1 MQDTALALKAFSW
14 SLEKIDILIAKYWVG
29 QKVKSGKNTIRCY
42 LCKASGSDSRAGEAS
57 TPVRTDPGVPRSPL
71 F

>member
-29 QKVKSGKNTIRCY
+29 QKVKLGKNTIRCY
-42 LCKASGSDSRAGEAS
+42 GKTQMNFWPTNITQC
-57 TPVRTDPGVPRSPL
+57 V
-71 F
+71 